1 MTVADSVSTGH
12 RPRRG
17 LGSALNSLPQPAAIA
32 LVVVVFLLVWQA
44 VTMFGGVP
52 HIILPPPM
60 AVAEELVVVTQ
71 QLFTGGFLA
80 GQLWIT
86 IQEILIGF
94 GLACVVGFLIGLW
107 VGQTQFGRRAV
118 MPLFVLLEA
127 TPKIAFIPVFIAW
140 FGFGITSKFV
150 MAAFLS
156 VFPIIIGTVSGLAAT
171 SEDELKLFRSMKA
184 KPWDVF
190 WKLKMQRALP
200 FIFAGLKVAVVS
212 AVTGAV
218 AAEFIGGGVGFGEQI
233 RVAGSRI
240 ALDRVFAL
248 ILFLSAL
255 GLILF
260 LIVSWL
266 QRKIT
271 FWDSATPS
279 PPRRRPGSVR
289 QSGGG
294 PGADSAP
301 SQTPARAHS
310 AHPAEPIT
318 TSHPSQQSTS
328 SRSHT

>member
-1 MTVADSVSTGH
+1 MAEALSTPV
-12 RPRRG
+12 RPRRSVG
-17 LGSALNSLPQPAAIA
+17 GVLNSLPQWAAIT
-32 LVVVVFLLVWQA
+32 LVVAVFLLTWQA
-44 VTMFGGVP
+44 ITMFGGVP

-60 AVAEELVVVTQ
+60 AVAEELVVVTG

-86 IQEILIGF
+86 VQEILIGF
-94 GLACVVGFLIGLW
+94 ALACTVGFLVGLW

-140 FGFGITSKFV
+140 FGFGLTSKFI

-248 ILFLSAL
+248 IVFLSAL

-260 LIVSWL
+260 SIVSWL
-266 QRKIT
+266 QRRIT
-271 FWDSATPS
+271 FWDTTASA
-279 PPRRRPGSVR
+279 PPRRRSGSMGISKAGHP
-289 QSGGG
+289 SG
-294 PGADSAP
+294 AV
-301 SQTPARAHS
+301 HS
-310 AHPAEPIT
+310 AQPDDRAESGAPIHQNT
-318 TSHPSQQSTS
+318 E
-328 SRSHT
+328 SRSTL